1 VSVDRVHCV
10 HCYREVRP
18 DGRGGWVHLD
28 GEYACR
34 DGDHSTLPSTAE
46 PAPPAGPPT
55 PPEWPLNSAAIPE
68 RGSNR

>member
-1 VSVDRVHCV
+1 MSVDRVDCV
-10 HCYREVRP
+10 HCDREVRP
-18 DGRGGWVHLD
+18 DGGGRWVHLD

-34 DGDHSTLPSTAE
+34 DRDYAPLLTAAE

-68 RGSNR
+68 RGSDR